1 MGQSS
6 IGHTL
11 SMAMLYT
18 VNYWETMV
26 FGRMTI
32 DDTRAACKEKIEA
45 LEFWL
50 RRLIDLRFKALY
62 GPDYFNAVDATGAPL
77 FSSKVRSHAHDMLNA
92 HPGRYQR
99 PVDTLLLEEEARTIC
114 KFFSEFREAFVGTAH
129 NREAAQRLFER
140 IVVVRNPLYHA
151 NPITLRQ
158 AEQAFCYSND
168 ILKSLQDFYR
178 KQAMAYLYDAPLI
191 IRMSDSL
198 GNVRHRAAGTEIQ
211 DFNHGYM
218 SDEASYLR
226 VGDLLTVEVEVDPA
240 YPPESYDI
248 HWRSTLL
255 ELNEYGM
262 GPSFQ
267 VKLTER
273 QVAAHFDIQ
282 CSIISKKTWHRKG
295 NKDDFMLVSYRVL
308 PDA

>member
-1 MGQSS
+1 MLAA
-6 IGHTL
+6 IGDEM
-11 SMAMLYT
+11 SAAMLDT
-18 VNYWETMV
+18 VNCREKMV

-32 DDTRAACKEKIEA
+32 DETRAACKEKIEA

-62 GPDYFNAVDATGAPL
+62 GPDYFDAVDGTGAPL
-77 FSSKVRSHAHDMLNA
+77 FPTKVRVHADNMMKT
-92 HPGRYQR
+92 HPGRYSR
-99 PVDTLLLEEEARTIC
+99 PIDTLLLEDEARTIC
-114 KFFSEFREAFVGTAH
+114 KFFGEFREAFAGAAH
-129 NREAAQRLFER
+129 NREAAQRQLDR
-140 IVVVRNPLYHA
+140 IVAARNPLYHA

-198 GNVRHRAAGTEIQ
+198 GNVRHRAAGTEVQ

-218 SDEASYLR
+218 HDEASYLR
-226 VGDLLTVEVEVDPA
+226 VGDVLTVEVEVDPA
-240 YPPESYDI
+240 YPPDLYEI
-248 HWRSTLL
+248 RWASTRLP
-255 ELNEYGM
+255 LNEYGT

-267 VKLTER
+267 VKLTES
-273 QVAAHFDIQ
+273 QVAANLDIQ
-282 CSIISKKTWHRKG
+282 CSVVSKKAWHRKG
-295 NKDDFMLVSYRVL
+295 DNDDFMLVSYRVL
-308 PDA
+308 PNA